1 LTDIL
6 FSKSTD
12 NGATF
17 ENPISLTNHS
27 VWVKNT
33 DNSAPFISPV
43 SLDGYSGWAL
53 DPEIVVSRNNNVYVT
68 WQSNPQAGRGEILF
82 TRSTDNGRTFENA
95 VTISDKGSNSL
106 NPQMAVSQDDSV
118 YLVWDNNATGNE
130 EIVLYKANPDNK
142 PWNSSKSSRNDTEL
156 QNIIAKN
163 ASTKNPKR
171 IALVERTFT
180 DAAYNNALYLF
191 YNIKHDKLS
200 NISKYTNLLSSNATK
215 QYAILPEFEAI
226 VDHLKWLTPQSNIT
240 LLTDADVHDTSSLF
254 MANGTIKYD
263 AIILGHNEYVSQL
276 EYSNLRQYVAN
287 GGLLILLDG
296 NVFYAE
302 VKYDK
307 KNQTITLVKGHR
319 WEFDGTS
326 ASKSVDERWAKETTE
341 WVGSNYCECWGVDNI
356 RFGNNPFGVI
366 HNEEQY
372 ITNPD
377 AKIILDYYAY
387 NTSQNTFLPR
397 DFKIATYE
405 LGYQKGKVITLG
417 LYTDDLLFKND
428 KFRQFFDSLLY
439 YYVFREQS

>member
-1 LTDIL
+1 
-6 FSKSTD
+6 
-12 NGATF
+12 
-17 ENPISLTNHS
+17 
-27 VWVKNT
+27 
-33 DNSAPFISPV
+33 
-43 SLDGYSGWAL
+43 
-53 DPEIVVSRNNNVYVT
+53 
-68 WQSNPQAGRGEILF
+68 
-82 TRSTDNGRTFENA
+82 
-95 VTISDKGSNSL
+95 
-106 NPQMAVSQDDSV
+106 
-118 YLVWDNNATGNE
+118 
-130 EIVLYKANPDNK
+130 
-142 PWNSSKSSRNDTEL
+142 
-156 QNIIAKN
+156 
-163 ASTKNPKR
+163 
-171 IALVERTFT
+171 
-180 DAAYNNALYLF
+180 
-191 YNIKHDKLS
+191 
-200 NISKYTNLLSSNATK
+200 LLSSK
-215 QYAILPEFEAI
+215 DIRQYSILPEFETI
-226 VDHLKWLTPQSNIT
+226 VNHLKWLTPQSNIT
-240 LLTDADVHDTSSLF
+240 VLTDADVHNSSTLF
-254 MANGTIKYD
+254 ADNGTIKFD
-263 AIILGHNEYVSQL
+263 VIILGHNEYVTQL

-307 KNQTITLVKGHR
+307 KNQTITLVKGHG

-356 RFGNNPFGVI
+356 RFSNNPFGVR

-387 NTSQNTFLPR
+387 NTSKNTFLPR

-405 LGYQKGKVITLG
+405 LDYQKGKVITLG